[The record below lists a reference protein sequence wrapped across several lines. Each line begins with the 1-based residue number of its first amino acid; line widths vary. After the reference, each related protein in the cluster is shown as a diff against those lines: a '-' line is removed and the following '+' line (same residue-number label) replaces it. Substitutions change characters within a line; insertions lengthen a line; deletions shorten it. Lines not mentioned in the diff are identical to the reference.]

1 MTIYIDIDYKCYV
14 SAAEGRRAIETNEF
28 DGKCPEWI
36 ESFRFVPADETW
48 TREDGEEFA
57 GAEMISPW
65 KDLGEA
71 YAAQTVYLTG
81 KLAAAEADIAELDIA
96 LLDAEYENITGGTD
110 DEGSDIQSVQKDDTA
125 RGISCRYADKARCV
139 LRRGQAKHR
148 GIRRAVRY
156 A

>member
-1 MTIYIDIDYKCYV
+1 MTIYIDSDYKCHV

-36 ESFRFVPADETW
+36 ESFRFVPEGETW

-57 GAEMISPW
+57 GAEMMSPW
-65 KDLGEA
+65 KDLSEA
-71 YAAQTVYLTG
+71 YVAQAAYVTG

-110 DEGSDIQSVQKDDTA
+110 DE
-125 RGISCRYADKARCV
+125 
-139 LRRGQAKHR
+139 
-148 GIRRAVRY
+148 
-156 A
+156 